1 MKFRNSSLFVLI
13 CSLLLVSCGSSSDDD
28 KTKPLAVGDKMALME
43 GVKLDYENVFFD
55 DFSNG
60 VNSEHWLIG
69 DQAWGG
75 SNGGV
80 VPENVSYTDDGVLL
94 LRGNGAFYQ
103 EGEIKG
109 VGDVKD
115 GRFTGAALIS
125 NFLTGPG
132 RYEIKMK
139 VLPRIGACTAFWTYA
154 YEFEEELNHEID
166 IELPGG
172 HRSGVVSFE
181 NLLNTNY
188 QKVDRSH
195 SQDAKLSTIFNNEEV
210 FLNDGEWHT
219 FGFDWYTSPEKIVYY
234 IDGVVCNISELFV
247 PDMLS
252 RLWVGVWF
260 PVASAFVGYPNF
272 ETDYM
277 QVDYISYI
285 PFVDQPFTVF
295 NPTVSGL
302 ANQNEYPAI
311 PTNAKIVNKIANGT
325 FEYIDKNNSSI
336 SGWRLDKYLVE
347 DKEVEEVC
355 YIGTTNGIDGSKGLV
370 VKDNGVADQKV
381 DAVYHNFKHELSFM
395 AKGKGTA
402 TVYYYS
408 TSTLQPLDTK
418 TIDINCD
425 EFTSFSTDLIAPA
438 NSQCM
443 YVQFDTFDGETIL
456 IDNVNLLQK

>member
-13 CSLLLVSCGSSSDDD
+13 CSLLLVSCGSSKKEEKVKDL
-28 KTKPLAVGDKMALME
+28 KVGDKMALLE
-43 GVKLDYENVFFD
+43 GVNLDYNNTFFD
-55 DFSNG
+55 DFSTGIN
-60 VNSEHWLIG
+60 NDNWLIG
-69 DQAWGG
+69 DQAWGA

-80 VPENVSYTDDGVLL
+80 IPENVSYTDDGVLL
-94 LRGNGAFYQ
+94 LKGNGAFYQ
-103 EGEIKG
+103 EGEVKG

-154 YEFEEELNHEID
+154 YEFDNELNHEID

-181 NLLNTNY
+181 NMLNTNY
-188 QKVDRSH
+188 IKVDRSH
-195 SQDAKLSTIFNNEEV
+195 SQDTKLSTLFNDEEV

-234 IDGVVCNISELFV
+234 IDGVVCAISDLFV
-247 PDMLS
+247 PSMLS

-260 PVASAFVGYPNF
+260 PVSSAFVGYPNF

-285 PFVDQPFTVF
+285 PFLEQPYTVY
-295 NPTVSGL
+295 NPTVNGT
-302 ANQNEYPAI
+302 ANLNEYPTV
-311 PTNAKIVNKIANGT
+311 PSNKKVVNKIANGT
-325 FEYIDKNNSSI
+325 FEYIDNNNSHI

-355 YIGTTNGIDGSKGLV
+355 YVSPNAGVNNSRGLV

-381 DAVYHNFKHELSFM
+381 DAVYHNFKHNLSFD

-402 TVYYYS
+402 TIYYYS
-408 TSTLQPLDTK
+408 TSNVNILEEK
-418 TIDINCD
+418 TINIDCD
-425 EFTSFSTDLIAPA
+425 EFTSFSIDLVAPA
-438 NSQCM
+438 SSQCM
-443 YVQFDTFDGETIL
+443 YVQFDTFNGQTIYV
-456 IDNVNLLQK
+456 DNVNLLQK

>member
-1 MKFRNSSLFVLI
+1 MRLRNSSLFALV
-13 CSLLLVSCGSSSDDD
+13 CSLLIVSCNGGE
-28 KTKPLAVGDKMALME
+28 KPKEITVGGEMGILDNIT
-43 GVKLDYENVFFD
+43 LDYDNAFFD
-55 DFSNG
+55 DFSTG
-60 VNSEHWLIG
+60 VSSESWLIG

-94 LRGNGAFYQ
+94 LRGNGGYYQ

-125 NFLTGPG
+125 NFTVGPG

-154 YEFEEELNHEID
+154 YEFENELNHEID

-181 NLLNTNY
+181 NMLNTNY
-188 QKVDRSH
+188 IKVDRSH
-195 SQDAKLSTIFNNEEV
+195 SQDAKLSTLFQDKEV

-219 FGFDWYTSPEKIVYY
+219 FGFDWYTNPEKIIYY
-234 IDGVVCNISELFV
+234 IDGVVCNISDLFV
-247 PDMLS
+247 PSMHS

-260 PVASAFVGYPNF
+260 PVASAFVGAPEF

-285 PFVDQPFTVF
+285 PFKDQPSTPF
-295 NPTVSGL
+295 NPTVAGY
-302 ANQNEYPAI
+302 ANLNEYPTI
-311 PTNAKIVNKIANGT
+311 PTNAKIINKVANGT
-325 FEYIDKNNSSI
+325 FEYLNKNNTSI
-336 SGWRLDKYLVE
+336 SGWKLQRYIDE
-347 DKEVEEVC
+347 DKEIEEVC
-355 YIGTTNGIDGSKGLV
+355 YISENTGVENSKGLTI
-370 VKDNGVADQKV
+370 KDGGFVEQKI
-381 DAVYHNFKHELSFM
+381 DAVYHNFKHDLSFM

-402 TVYYYS
+402 TIYYYA
-408 TSTLQPLDTK
+408 TSTLQALQTL
-418 TIDINCD
+418 TIDIDCD
-425 EFTSFSTDLIAPA
+425 EYQLHSIELTAPE

-443 YVQFDTFDGETIL
+443 YIQFDTFNGDTVQ